1 MWRLQTFKSVNKD
14 ESYPLPL
21 MEDVLAQLGKFTT
34 FSTLDL
40 QSSFWQIRMAL
51 EEVKKTTVITK
62 NVLFEW
68 LVMPFG
74 LKSAIGTFSRVMKE
88 IFRDELDSF
97 VKIFIDD
104 LNIHSLDWK
113 EHLQDLLSTQG
124 VKSIKRHEPEA

>member
-1 MWRLQTFKSVNKD
+1 
-14 ESYPLPL
+14 